1 MTSNADKHLTPLH
14 VRENIFDSRE
24 GEKILPKFNHPYPPP
39 PQKSTGQPRMG
50 WVKKLIEHLG
60 NCHLSTVINKMAFIT
75 FRGP

>member
-39 PQKSTGQPRMG
+39 PKKSTGQPRMG
-50 WVKKLIEHLG
+50 WVKKLI
-60 NCHLSTVINKMAFIT
+60 
-75 FRGP
+75 